1 MAEHLALSI
10 TGFDGEAVPNQFLK
24 QTGEANG
31 LAILLPGLGYT
42 CDMPLFYYSE
52 LQFLVG
58 GYDVLRVDYDYRRI
72 DFQPWANP
80 NHRRRLVEDVAAAV
94 HLATQQRR
102 YPGVAIVGKSLGTL
116 AMAHLFGT
124 GELSGDTT
132 SVWMTPL
139 LKEDVVFG
147 ALMKTTGPTGIVI
160 GTEDH
165 HYDDERLAS
174 LETRDNITLITVA
187 GGNHSLNTGT
197 SAGESALAL
206 ATIIGQLDAFYDF
219 PARKA
224 GEMD

>member
-1 MAEHLALSI
+1 MAEHLTLSI
-10 TGFDGEAVPNQFLK
+10 TGFAGEPVPNQFLK

-58 GYDVLRVDYDYRRI
+58 GYDVVRVDYDYRHLRSTSSGLENI
-72 DFQPWANP
+72 AE
-80 NHRRRLVEDVAAAV
+80 RLFADVAAAV
-94 HLATQQRR
+94 DLATQQRR
-102 YPGVAIVGKSLGTL
+102 YPDVAIVGKSLGTL
-116 AMAHLFGT
+116 AMAQLVGT
-124 GELSGDTT
+124 GELSGDIT

-139 LKEDVVFG
+139 LKQDAVFD
-147 ALMKTTGPTGIVI
+147 ALMKVLGPTALVLGS
-160 GTEDH
+160 EDH
-165 HYDDERLAS
+165 HYDEARLES
-174 LETRDNITLITVA
+174 LEARDNVTLIRVA

-197 SAGESALAL
+197 SAGESTLAL

>member
-80 NHRRRLVEDVAAAV
+80 SHRRRLVEDVAAAV
-94 HLATQQRR
+94 QAGIAQQSSSN
-102 YPGVAIVGKSLGTL
+102 VAVVGKSLGTL
-116 AMAHLFGT
+116 AMAHLANT
-124 GELSGDTT
+124 GALLPSWRT
-132 SVWMTPL
+132 VWLTPL
-139 LKEDVVFG
+139 LKQDAVFD
-147 ALMKTTGPTGIVI
+147 ALMKVTGPTAIVI
-160 GTEDH
+160 GSDDY
-165 HYDDERLAS
+165 HYDEVRLES
-174 LETRDNITLITVA
+174 LDARDNVMLITVA

-197 SAGESALAL
+197 SASESALAL